1 MLIVSEADSYAP
13 LRSPQGDQAL
23 AERSILDAPPWGSS
37 QNHEAMGDKDRTDA
51 TELPL
56 RHSPEGGGDGKS
68 GDGKGGAEKVS
79 GLFCRR
85 RLCRPWE
92 LDVSPELISGSL
104 PAGDGHLMSPHP
116 HPRPSPAIERSLFPN
131 AGLAGEGGRLYGP
144 QPGGW
149 HRRSLHLAS
158 SKLLPRS
165 GLGTNDEPIFP
176 FSTRLSTRPQQRR
189 SAVGTRSAVVRGRA
203 IPRGK

>member
-1 MLIVSEADSYAP
+1 MLHELTRLPA
-13 LRSPQGDQAL
+13 SPA
-23 AERSILDAPPWGSS
+23 
-37 QNHEAMGDKDRTDA
+37 RT
-51 TELPL
+51 
-56 RHSPEGGGDGKS
+56 
-68 GDGKGGAEKVS
+68 EKVS
-79 GLFCRR
+79 GMGDGQSVRTLFWG

-92 LDVSPELISGSL
+92 PDVSPELISGGH
-104 PAGDGHLMSPHP
+104 PAGDGYLKFA

-131 AGLAGEGGRLYGP
+131 AGLAGEGRRLYGP
-144 QPGGW
+144 QPWGW

-189 SAVGTRSAVVRGRA
+189 SAVGTRSAVVRRRA